1 MLGVTFNQF
10 VDFFSAVRSH
20 TKQVF
25 CKTARLRIHR
35 TALLPENPAHVIG
48 ALASHV
54 SLKQHLQNQFTRF
67 AAGGPGGGGNGQ
79 WLVASFLY
87 LRLLT
92 PLRLLRFVRRFLAT
106 PRP

>member
-48 ALASHV
+48 ALPSHI
-54 SLKQHLQNQFTRF
+54 SLKQHLQNQFTGF
-67 AAGGPGGGGNGQ
+67 AAGAHGVVGNGQ
-79 WLVASFLY
+79 WLVAS
-87 LRLLT
+87 LL
-92 PLRLLRFVRRFLAT
+92 
-106 PRP
+106 